1 MISKVTAY
9 KSPDGHVHL
18 GKCKP
23 VKVYLTSDGKH
34 FTKMAE
40 ASRHEFRI
48 SVQAYVNNN
57 FPNAVMSG
65 NALHEAITAN
75 FTAFAS
81 LIRNQAKSLSNARAK
96 DAEAELIAKGK

>member
-23 VKVYLTSDGKH
+23 IKTFLCSDGKI
-34 FTKMAE
+34 FIKMSE

-48 SVQAYVNNN
+48 TIQAYVNNHL
-57 FPNAVMSG
+57 PNACFTGS
-65 NALHEAITAN
+65 ALHDAITAN
-75 FTAFAS
+75 FTAFS
-81 LIRNQAKSLSNARAK
+81 SMIRNQVKSLANARLK
-96 DAEAELIAKGK
+96 DADAEMKAKGK

>member
-23 VKVYLTSDGKH
+23 IKTFLCSDGKI
-34 FTKMAE
+34 FIKMSE

-48 SVQAYVNNN
+48 TIQAYVNNHL
-57 FPNAVMSG
+57 PNAVMSG